1 MAEYKNNKRSSGSSK
16 SFGEKKGDARGG
28 EKRVRKTFTPRS
40 SEKTEGGDEKK
51 SSKKEKSFS
60 RNKAFRSD
68 RPTSSFKEGGYKGKE
83 GGYKSKGS
91 GFKPKPFNKSKEEG
105 GESSSFSRNDK
116 YSEKKRG
123 SFADKEERKPYA
135 KKEGAYG
142 DKKFEDRGERKPYA
156 KKEGGYGDKKFEDRG
171 ERKPYVKKEG
181 GYGDKKFEDRGE
193 RKPYTKK
200 EGGYEKKEGSY
211 GDKKFGDRSE
221 RKPYVKKE
229 GFESKEGGS
238 SDKKFEDRGERK
250 PYIKKEGSY
259 EKKEG
264 SYGDKKFGD
273 RSERKPYS
281 KNSDFKGKKTDSD
294 SEPVVKRYK
303 QDEFEDKID
312 YKKSDDY
319 DRFKNSKRK
328 TSKPIKKNDDGLT
341 RLNKYLSNAGVAS
354 RREADVLIQSGV
366 VKVNGIVVTEMGFK
380 VKPGDDI
387 NYGGEAIKGERK
399 VYLLLNKPKDCIT
412 TTEDPQ
418 ERKTVM
424 NLIKNACKERVYP
437 VGRLDRNTTGLLLMT
452 NDGEI
457 AARLTHPKF
466 NIKKVY
472 QVSLTKGLKTED
484 MQQIIDGIELEDGFV
499 KADEVAYVG
508 EGKKEIGIEI
518 HSGRNRIVRRIF
530 EHLGYDVL
538 KLDRVSFAGLT
549 KKDLPRGKY
558 RFLEPKEVA
567 FLRMV
572 GG

>member
-1 MAEYKNNKRSSGSSK
+1 MAEYRNNKRSSGSSK
-16 SFGEKKGDARGG
+16 SFGEKKGESRGG
-28 EKRVRKTFTPRS
+28 EKRERKSFTPRS
-40 SEKTEGGDEKK
+40 TEKSEGSEGKK
-51 SSKKEKSFS
+51 PSKKEKSFS
-60 RNKAFRSD
+60 RNKSFRSEK
-68 RPTSSFKEGGYKGKE
+68 PAGAYKEGGYKGKD
-83 GGYKSKGS
+83 GSYKSKGS

-105 GESSSFSRNDK
+105 GEGSSFSRNDK

-123 SFADKEERKPYA
+123 SLADKGDRKPYT
-135 KKEGAYG
+135 KKEGGYS
-142 DKKFEDRGERKPYA
+142 DKKFEDKGERKPYVKREGGYE
-156 KKEGGYGDKKFEDRG
+156 KKEGGYGDKKFGDRS
-171 ERKPYVKKEG
+171 ERKPFVKTE
-181 GYGDKKFEDRGE
+181 
-193 RKPYTKK
+193 
-200 EGGYEKKEGSY
+200 GYEKKEGGY

-229 GFESKEGGS
+229 GGYD
-238 SDKKFEDRGERK
+238 DKKFEDKGERK
-250 PYIKKEGSY
+250 PFVKSEGY

-264 SYGDKKFGD
+264 SYGEKKFGD

-281 KNSDFKGKKTDSD
+281 KNSDFKSKKTDSD

-312 YKKSDDY
+312 YKKSNDY
-319 DRFKNSKRK
+319 DRFKNNKRK
-328 TSKPIKKNDDGLT
+328 TAKPIKKNDDGLT
-341 RLNKYLSNAGVAS
+341 RLNKYLSNAGIAS

-366 VKVNGIVVTEMGFK
+366 VKVNGVVVTEMGFK
-380 VKPGDDI
+380 VKPGDDV

-484 MQQIIDGIELEDGFV
+484 MQQIIDGIELEDGFI

-558 RFLEPKEVA
+558 RFLEAKEVA

>member
-1 MAEYKNNKRSSGSSK
+1 MISRV
-16 SFGEKKGDARGG
+16 KK
-28 EKRVRKTFTPRS
+28 
-40 SEKTEGGDEKK
+40 
-51 SSKKEKSFS
+51 
-60 RNKAFRSD
+60 
-68 RPTSSFKEGGYKGKE
+68 TSSH
-83 GGYKSKGS
+83 
-91 GFKPKPFNKSKEEG
+91 
-105 GESSSFSRNDK
+105 
-116 YSEKKRG
+116 
-123 SFADKEERKPYA
+123 
-135 KKEGAYG
+135 
-142 DKKFEDRGERKPYA
+142 
-156 KKEGGYGDKKFEDRG
+156 
-171 ERKPYVKKEG
+171 
-181 GYGDKKFEDRGE
+181 
-193 RKPYTKK
+193 
-200 EGGYEKKEGSY
+200 
-211 GDKKFGDRSE
+211 
-221 RKPYVKKE
+221 
-229 GFESKEGGS
+229 
-238 SDKKFEDRGERK
+238 
-250 PYIKKEGSY
+250 
-259 EKKEG
+259 
-264 SYGDKKFGD
+264 
-273 RSERKPYS
+273 
-281 KNSDFKGKKTDSD
+281 

-303 QDEFEDKID
+303 QDEFEDRSD

-319 DRFKNSKRK
+319 DRFKNNKRK

-366 VKVNGIVVTEMGFK
+366 VKVNGVVVTEMGFK
-380 VKPGDDI
+380 VKPGDDV

-424 NLIKNACKERVYP
+424 NLIKNACKERIYP